1 MADERGNS
9 VVQPLAKISKKQK
22 VYKRPPAIEEEIAAT
37 LALPLHEAFGL
48 AASGHLRPQTLVYL
62 IRNFK
67 PNRPTPQY
75 DAMVVAFF
83 SRLERS
89 GDRILVGLPENI
101 RERAHAVVQDKALEL
116 LADNDLDI
124 FECSFKLG
132 AERLYLTARA
142 KMRLRMATEISREDL
157 TTPDSEVSTEEIAD
171 ALAVRTSRVGAPLAE
186 IKSELQ
192 NILALLTDEER
203 IAVGHI
209 HLMGLTYAEA
219 AAAMGC
225 SDTKV
230 KYLIKRARDKARET
244 RAEP

>member
-1 MADERGNS
+1 MTIEQGNS
-9 VVQPLAKISKKQK
+9 MVQPLAKVSTKQK
-22 VYKRPPAIEEEIAAT
+22 AYERPPAVEEEIAAT
-37 LALPLHEAFGL
+37 LALPLHDAFGL
-48 AASGHLRPQTLVYL
+48 AAAGHLRPQTLVYL

-83 SRLERS
+83 SRLELS
-89 GDRILVGLPENI
+89 GDRILSGLPENI
-101 RERAHAVVQDKALEL
+101 RERAHSVVKDKALQW
-116 LADNDLDI
+116 LADDNLDI

-132 AERLYLTARA
+132 AERLYLTARSN
-142 KMRLRMATEISREDL
+142 MQLRMATEISREDL
-157 TTPDSEVSTEEIAD
+157 TTPDSEVNHEEIAD
-171 ALAVRTSRVGAPLAE
+171 AIAVRAGRVGTPLAE
-186 IKSELQ
+186 IKAELQ
-192 NILALLTDEER
+192 SIVALLTNEER

-230 KYLIKRARDKARET
+230 KYLIQNARNKARET
-244 RAEP
+244 RT

>member
-1 MADERGNS
+1 M
-9 VVQPLAKISKKQK
+9 
-22 VYKRPPAIEEEIAAT
+22 
-37 LALPLHEAFGL
+37 LALPLHDAFAL

-62 IRNFK
+62 LRNFK

-83 SRLERS
+83 SRLERA
-89 GDRILVGLPENI
+89 GDRILANLPETM
-101 RERAHAVVQDKALEL
+101 RERAHAIVKDKALEWF
-116 LADNDLDI
+116 AEDHLDI

-132 AERLYLTARA
+132 AERLYLTARS

-157 TTPDSEVSTEEIAD
+157 GSDNTEVSTEEIAD
-171 ALAVRTSRVGAPLAE
+171 ALAFRAGRSAMPLAE
-186 IKSELQ
+186 ARAQLQ
-192 NILALLTDEER
+192 SVLALLTDEER

-209 HLMGLTYAEA
+209 LAMGRTYDET

-230 KYLIKRARDKARET
+230 KYLIKRVREIARGTKA
-244 RAEP
+244 

>member
-9 VVQPLAKISKKQK
+9 VVQPLAKVSKKQK
-22 VYKRPPAIEEEIAAT
+22 VYKRPPAVEEEIAAT
-37 LALPLHEAFGL
+37 LSLPVHDAFRL
-48 AASGHLRPQTLVYL
+48 AASGHTRPQTLVYL
-62 IRNFK
+62 IRNFR

-89 GDRILVGLPENI
+89 GDRILRDLPENF
-101 RERAHAVVQDKALEL
+101 RERAHTIVQSKVLEL
-116 LADNDLDI
+116 IHENDLDI

-132 AERLYLTARA
+132 AERLYLTARS
-142 KMRLRMATEISREDL
+142 KMKLRMGTEISREDL
-157 TTPDSEVSTEEIAD
+157 APPDAEVSTEEIAD
-171 ALAVRTSRVGAPLAE
+171 ALVARAGRAGTPLAE
-186 IKSELQ
+186 IKAELQ
-192 NILALLTDEER
+192 SIYALLTGEER

-209 HLMGLTYAEA
+209 HAMGLTYAEA

-230 KYLIKRARDKARET
+230 KYLIKQVRDKARET
-244 RAEP
+244 RT